1 MTTASSHLFTI
12 LAERLDEV
20 ASLLPIPPPSM
31 SSSANSADLPVS
43 NTAQPS
49 RAKGKKP
56 DFKGFGMFGG
66 VFTPCTLTILGVIM
80 FLRFGYVVG
89 NAGFVWALVILL
101 SAKVITTLTT
111 LSLSAVAT
119 NTKVQGGGAYFL
131 ISRSLGAEFGG
142 AIGIVFFLAQA
153 ISVSMYVIGFTEVL
167 HAMIG
172 DAIGFK
178 LLALMTNAV
187 VFACVYIGAG
197 WTIKVQYFILAT
209 LVLSLFSFFLGG
221 VEQFQWNHFAE
232 NWNSHYL
239 VEDGVQKESL
249 FTMFALFFPAVT
261 GIMAGANMSGDLRN
275 PSRSIPAGTLWAI
288 VATAIVYAVMAI
300 FLAGC
305 RPAETLIADYEV
317 VGSIARWPV
326 LITAGVFAATLS
338 SALGSMMGAPRILQ
352 ALAKDKIFPRLKL
365 FGAGSGENNEP
376 RRAVILTFLI
386 SSLCII
392 AADLNT
398 IAPLIT
404 MAFMITYGTINIAT
418 FYEGITKNPSYRP
431 TFRYSHWIT
440 SLLGAIGC
448 ITVMLLM
455 NPLWAVLSGLIMVG
469 IYFFIYRKQVESQ
482 FGDLSSGLLF
492 ERTRKNLLKL
502 ERTLYHPKNWR
513 PIILTMSGGGSNR
526 LNLSMF
532 GYWLTRGNGILNI
545 GQVISGNVEEL
556 TDRIS
561 NQEQLLE
568 KFIVDEDLDAFPN
581 IVAAPNLSDGIEYL
595 VQCSGLG
602 ALRPNT
608 LLIGWPG
615 EIEKA
620 APLVSTLRTVQR
632 LRRNVVIA
640 RLEPTEEPKTV
651 PKGTIDVW
659 WRGRKNGEL
668 MLLFAHL
675 LKKNPKWRNRKIRL
689 MRVVSS
695 EEAKTEV
702 LKHLNGLA
710 DESRIEIDAEV
721 FVSDQPHHVIGKK
734 SKDSAV
740 TILGFEL
747 PESGKE
753 DKFFVQ
759 IERLVER
766 LPRVLLV
773 SSIGNVKLES

>member
-1 MTTASSHLFTI
+1 
-12 LAERLDEV
+12 
-20 ASLLPIPPPSM
+20 M

-43 NTAQPS
+43 NSDQPS
-49 RAKGKKP
+49 RSRGEKP
-56 DFKGFGMFGG
+56 EFKGFGTFGG

-89 NAGFVWALVILL
+89 NAGVVWALVILL

-119 NTKVQGGGAYFL
+119 NTKVKGGGAYFL

-142 AIGIVFFLAQA
+142 AIGIIFFLAQA

-167 HAMIG
+167 HAMVG
-172 DAIGFK
+172 DSISFK
-178 LLALMTNAV
+178 LLALLTNAV
-187 VFACVYIGAG
+187 VFICVFIGAG

-209 LVLSLFSFFLGG
+209 LILSLISFFLGG
-221 VEQFQWNHFAE
+221 MEQFQWSHFAE

-275 PSRSIPAGTLWAI
+275 PSRSIPVGTLWSI
-288 VATAIVYAVMAI
+288 LVTAIVYAGMAC

-305 RPAETLIADYEV
+305 RPAETLIGDYNV
-317 VGSIARWPV
+317 VGSIAKWPV
-326 LITAGVFAATLS
+326 LIIAGVFAATLS

-365 FGAGSGENNEP
+365 FGAGSGANNEP

-386 SSLCII
+386 SSICII

-455 NPLWAVLSGLIMVG
+455 NPLWAVLSGLMMTG

-492 ERTRKNLLKL
+492 ERTRQNLLKL

-532 GYWLTRGNGILNI
+532 GYWLTQGNGILNI
-545 GQVISGNVEEL
+545 GQVISGSAEEHI
-556 TDRIS
+556 DRIS

-568 KFIVDEDLDAFPN
+568 KFIVEEELDAFPN
-581 IVAAPNLSDGIEYL
+581 IVAAPNLSEGIEYL

-608 LLIGWPG
+608 LLLGWPG
-615 EIEKA
+615 DAEKA
-620 APLVSTLRTVQR
+620 APLVSTLRTVQK

-640 RLEPTEEPKTV
+640 RLKSTETPKEV
-651 PKGTIDVW
+651 PLGTIDVW

-675 LKKNPKWRNRKIRL
+675 LKQNPKWRTRKIRL

-695 EEAKTEV
+695 EEAKADV
-702 LKHLNGLA
+702 LKHLHGLA
-710 DESRIEIDAEV
+710 DESRIEISAEV
-721 FVSDQPHHVIGKK
+721 FVSEQPHHVIGKN
-734 SKDSAV
+734 SKDSAL

-747 PESGKE
+747 PEAGKE

-759 IERLVER
+759 IERLIER

>member
-1 MTTASSHLFTI
+1 
-12 LAERLDEV
+12 
-20 ASLLPIPPPSM
+20 
-31 SSSANSADLPVS
+31 
-43 NTAQPS
+43 
-49 RAKGKKP
+49 
-56 DFKGFGMFGG
+56 MFGG

-167 HAMIG
+167 HAMVG

-187 VFACVYIGAG
+187 VFTSVFIGAG

-209 LVLSLFSFFLGG
+209 LVLSLVSFFLGG
-221 VEQFQWNHFAE
+221 IEQFQWSHFSE

-239 VEDGVQKESL
+239 VEDGIQKESL

-275 PSRSIPAGTLWAI
+275 PSRSIPMGTLWAI

-305 RPAETLIADYEV
+305 RPAETLIGDYEV

-365 FGAGSGENNEP
+365 FGAGSGDNNEP

-513 PIILTMSGGGSNR
+513 PIILTMSGGGNNR

-532 GYWLTRGNGILNI
+532 GYWLTQGNGILNI
-545 GQVISGNVEEL
+545 GQVISGDVEEH

-568 KFIVDEDLDAFPN
+568 KFIVDEELDAFPN

-615 EIEKA
+615 EVEKA
-620 APLVSTLRTVQR
+620 SPLVSTLRTVQR

-640 RLEPTEEPKTV
+640 RLEPSETPKEA
-651 PKGTIDVW
+651 PEGTIDVW

-675 LKKNPKWRNRKIRL
+675 LKQNPKWRNRKIRL

-695 EEAKTEV
+695 EEAKVDV
-702 LKHLNGLA
+702 LKHLQGLA
-710 DESRIEIDAEV
+710 DESRIEIHPEV
-721 FVSDQPHHVIGKK
+721 FVSENPHHVIGKN

-747 PESGKE
+747 PQSGKE

>member
-1 MTTASSHLFTI
+1 
-12 LAERLDEV
+12 
-20 ASLLPIPPPSM
+20 
-31 SSSANSADLPVS
+31 
-43 NTAQPS
+43 
-49 RAKGKKP
+49 
-56 DFKGFGMFGG
+56 
-66 VFTPCTLTILGVIM
+66 
-80 FLRFGYVVG
+80 
-89 NAGFVWALVILL
+89 
-101 SAKVITTLTT
+101 
-111 LSLSAVAT
+111 
-119 NTKVQGGGAYFL
+119 
-131 ISRSLGAEFGG
+131 
-142 AIGIVFFLAQA
+142 
-153 ISVSMYVIGFTEVL
+153 
-167 HAMIG
+167 
-172 DAIGFK
+172 
-178 LLALMTNAV
+178 
-187 VFACVYIGAG
+187 
-197 WTIKVQYFILAT
+197 
-209 LVLSLFSFFLGG
+209 
-221 VEQFQWNHFAE
+221 
-232 NWNSHYL
+232 
-239 VEDGVQKESL
+239 
-249 FTMFALFFPAVT
+249 
-261 GIMAGANMSGDLRN
+261 MAGANMSGDLRN
-275 PSRSIPAGTLWAI
+275 PSRSIPMGTLWAI

-305 RPAETLIADYEV
+305 RPAETLIGDYEV

-365 FGAGSGENNEP
+365 FGAGSGDNNEP

-513 PIILTMSGGGSNR
+513 PIILTMSGGGNNR

-532 GYWLTRGNGILNI
+532 GYWLTQGNGILNI
-545 GQVISGNVEEL
+545 GQVISGDVEEH

-568 KFIVDEDLDAFPN
+568 KFIVDEELDAFPN

-615 EIEKA
+615 EVEKA
-620 APLVSTLRTVQR
+620 SPLVSTLRTVQR

-640 RLEPTEEPKTV
+640 RLEPSETPKEA
-651 PKGTIDVW
+651 PEGTIDVW

-675 LKKNPKWRNRKIRL
+675 LKQNPKWRNRKIRL

-695 EEAKTEV
+695 EEAKVDV
-702 LKHLNGLA
+702 LKHLQGLA
-710 DESRIEIDAEV
+710 DESRIEIHPEV
-721 FVSDQPHHVIGKK
+721 FVSENPHHVIGKN

-747 PESGKE
+747 PQSGKE

>member
-1 MTTASSHLFTI
+1 
-12 LAERLDEV
+12 
-20 ASLLPIPPPSM
+20 M
-31 SSSANSADLPVS
+31 SSSANPADLAVS
-43 NTAQPS
+43 NSAPS
-49 RAKGKKP
+49 NRQRNEKP
-56 DFKGFGMFGG
+56 EFQGFGTFGG

-80 FLRFGYVVG
+80 FRRFGYVVG
-89 NAGFVWALVILL
+89 NSGLMWALVILL
-101 SAKVITTLTT
+101 CAKIITTLTT
-111 LSLSAVAT
+111 FSLSAVAT
-119 NTKVQGGGAYFL
+119 NTKVKGGGAYFL

-153 ISVSMYVIGFTEVL
+153 ISVAMYVIGFAEVVNEL
-167 HAMIG
+167 NG
-172 DAIGFK
+172 SSVK
-178 LLALMTNAV
+178 LVALLTNVV
-187 VFACVYIGAG
+187 VFICVFIGAG

-209 LVLSLFSFFLGG
+209 LVASLISFFLGG
-221 VEQFQWNHFAE
+221 FDQFQWTQLSENVGPHFLNTLNADGGGKKE
-232 NWNSHYL
+232 N
-239 VEDGVQKESL
+239 L

-261 GIMAGANMSGDLRN
+261 GIMAGANMSGDLKN
-275 PSRSIPAGTLWAI
+275 PSRSIPVGTLWSI
-288 VATAIVYAVMAI
+288 VTTAIVYAAMAFFI
-300 FLAGC
+300 AGC
-305 RPAETLIADYEV
+305 RPAETLVSNFSVIGEI
-317 VGSIARWPV
+317 SKWPV

-352 ALAKDKIFPRLKL
+352 ALAKDKIFPRLNL
-365 FGAGSGENNEP
+365 FGVGSGATNEP
-376 RRAVILTFLI
+376 RRAVIVTFII
-386 SSLCII
+386 SSLCIVL
-392 AADLNT
+392 ADLNT

-431 TFRYSHWIT
+431 TFRYSHWVT

-455 NPLWAVLSGLIMVG
+455 NPLWALASAVMMVG

-482 FGDLSSGLLF
+482 FGDLGSGLLF
-492 ERTRKNLLKL
+492 ERTRRNLLKL
-502 ERTLYHPKNWR
+502 ERTMYHPKNWR
-513 PIILTMSGGGSNR
+513 PIVLAMSGGGSNR

-532 GYWLTRGNGILNI
+532 GHWLTRGNGILNI
-545 GQVISGNVEEL
+545 GQVISGNAEEHI
-556 TDRIS
+556 DRIA

-568 KFIVDEDLDAFPN
+568 KFIVDEELDAFPN
-581 IVAAPNLSDGIEYL
+581 IVAAPKLSEGIEYL

-615 EIEKA
+615 DVEKA
-620 APLVSTLRTVQR
+620 TPLVSTLRTVQK

-640 RLEPTEEPKTV
+640 RLEPTETPKQA
-651 PKGTIDVW
+651 PPGTIDVW

-675 LKKNPKWRNRKIRL
+675 LKQNPVWRNQPIRL

-695 EEAKTEV
+695 EEAKADV
-702 LKHLNGLA
+702 LKHLHGLA
-710 DESRIEIDAEV
+710 DESRIEIEAEV
-721 FVSDQPHHVIGKK
+721 FVSDHPHHVIGKQ

-747 PESGKE
+747 PDAGKE
-753 DKFFVQ
+753 DKFFAQ
-759 IERLVER
+759 IERLIER
-766 LPRVLLV
+766 LPRVLMV